1 MSQSE
6 KRYFKLYAMAGNGSQ
21 PTVALRLFEYL
32 QKKGAWIESEIAQE
46 FAGES
51 FLKQLNVVRTRLQ
64 QQILEALSDHDQG
77 KSIQLEFA
85 RRFNEVDV
93 LSRRKLIDACKRT
106 VIAALR
112 HAERLDLPSYAQQ
125 AVTWL
130 LRLERQFAG
139 PDLNQRLQRLHDT
152 QKALLRKINEEIEL
166 VELQDQM
173 LCLLPQNS
181 IPDLDNKREADAL
194 LQKVQTKYPQPEALA
209 FDAKLIYYHLLSYYA
224 LIHGSEFAYYDAC
237 KQLIETWESLPDR
250 IRMEEERYF
259 RALLTFAESATKTEE
274 AAVVRKSVAKL
285 KRILEGSTSLRPV
298 ESLRIYNLELRFLAE
313 RGEWALAIALV
324 PDIQSGLKK
333 FKQSINQL
341 IRLSLLSNAIVT
353 LFVCERWQQI
363 YEWALLLEH
372 VTGHQASPS
381 LQGVMR
387 AVRWV
392 ADYELHDHESL
403 EKALRPLLKT
413 TKAAA
418 QNPIAQAFADLLN
431 CKSVL
436 EEKNAFAALAAI
448 IQTDPSTGILP
459 HLDLLGTW
467 ANARLK
473 GITLVAAEAARR

>member
-6 KRYFKLYAMAGNGSQ
+6 KRYFKLFAMAGGGGKQ
-21 PTVALRLFEYL
+21 TVTLRLFEYL
-32 QKKGAWIESEIAQE
+32 QKQGVWLESDIARE

-64 QQILEALSDHDQG
+64 QQILDALSDHDQG

-93 LSRRKLIDACKRT
+93 LFRRKMIDACKRT
-106 VIAALR
+106 VKAALR
-112 HAERLDLPSYAQQ
+112 HADRLDLPGYAQQ

-139 PDLNQRLQRLHDT
+139 PDLKQRLQRLLDT
-152 QKALLRKINEEIEL
+152 QKVLLRKISEEIEL
-166 VELQDQM
+166 VELQDSM

-181 IPDLDNKREADAL
+181 IAGLDHKGEADAL
-194 LQKVQTKYPQPEALA
+194 LHEVQTKYPDPQSLA
-209 FDAKLIYYHLLSYYA
+209 FDARVLYYYLLSHHA
-224 LIHGSEFAYYDAC
+224 LIHGSETAYYNAC
-237 KQLIETWESLPDR
+237 KHLIETWESLPER
-250 IRMEEERYF
+250 IRLEEERYF
-259 RALLTFAESATKTEE
+259 RTLLTFAESATKTEE
-274 AAVVRKSVAKL
+274 VAVVRKSIAKL
-285 KRILEGSTSLRPV
+285 KRMLEGSTSLRPV

-333 FKQSINQL
+333 FQQSINQL

-363 YEWALLLEH
+363 HEWATLLEN

-381 LQGVMR
+381 LQGVIS

-392 ADYELHDHESL
+392 TDYELHDHESL
-403 EKALRPLLKT
+403 EKALRPLLKIG
-413 TKAAA
+413 KAAA
-418 QNPIAQAFADLLN
+418 HNPIAQAFADLLS
-431 CKSVL
+431 CKSAP
-436 EEKNAFAALAAI
+436 EEKNAFLALDAI
-448 IQTDPSTGILP
+448 LQADPSMGILP

-473 GITLVAAEAARR
+473 GISLVAAAAARR